1 MSIEAPSRQASGSLA
16 YNLAGI
22 AAIVL
27 LAAVGAA
34 YFVDG
39 LGRTARTPLP
49 ALDDADPV
57 EITIAGTELTIPKA
71 WFRNGGQIQ
80 PGFSSEV
87 DLRVMLELGGTPT
100 PVDVTLLPRSRARP
114 AAALLDGV
122 YLHQFGEET
131 LEGIAGLVGKPL
143 IDTDGFGGESVW
155 YDPLSAN
162 PFVAKC
168 LAPIAPDAEQ
178 QCLRT
183 VYLPSGIAA
192 AYAFSAAALP
202 NWRQFD
208 EEMGKWL
215 GRIGAW

>member
-1 MSIEAPSRQASGSLA
+1 MSIEAPSRQSSNSLA

-34 YFVDG
+34 YFIDG
-39 LGRTARTPLP
+39 LGRTARVPLP
-49 ALDDADPV
+49 SLDDAEPV
-57 EITIAGTELTIPKA
+57 EITIAGTELAIPA
-71 WFRNGGQIQ
+71 RWFRNGGQMQ
-80 PGFSSEV
+80 PGFSKEV
-87 DLRVMLELGGTPT
+87 DLRVMLTLGETSV
-100 PVDVTLLPRSRARP
+100 PVDVTLVPRSRARP
-114 AAALLDGV
+114 GAALLDGV
-122 YLHQFGEET
+122 YLHQFADET

-143 IDTDGFGGESVW
+143 LDSDGFGGESVW
-155 YDPLSAN
+155 YDPLSPD

-168 LAPIAPDAEQ
+168 LAGLTPDEPA

-183 VYLPSGIAA
+183 VHLPSGIAA

-202 NWRQFD
+202 YWRQFD
-208 EEMGKWL
+208 GEMEQWL